1 MLRSSRTALVAT
13 LLCAAG
19 LVATVL
25 AVRFLAPV
33 QARDVLAFDSF
44 RRLDGPASSGPLR
57 LIASVGD
64 PLLYVVLGLT
74 AAAVAWARG
83 RQRIALAIPVLLL
96 ATGATTQLLKV
107 VLDEGTLKPG
117 SFPSGHATAALTL
130 ALCAALAAPARL
142 RPTVIA
148 AGAGLAAAVS
158 YAIVSLGWH
167 SPSDIL
173 GGFLV
178 AATLTGAAGVV
189 LLRGEERRGETPP
202 ARAVTAP
209 RRPLGSRARGC
220 RGHRGRRRAD
230 VDPRRRA
237 RGRRSGAHDGHGRR
251 GGHRRARGDAARR
264 VRADRAL
271 TPSGA
276 RARRPRARARNA
288 ARARRGRRTFR

>member
-19 LVATVL
+19 LLATVL

-64 PLLYVVLGLT
+64 PLLYVVLGLA
-74 AAAVAWARG
+74 AAAVAYARG
-83 RQRIALAIPVLLL
+83 RHRIAMAIPVLLL
-96 ATGATTQLLKV
+96 ATGATTQVLKV

-130 ALCAALAAPARL
+130 ALCATLAAPARL

-148 AGAGLAAAVS
+148 VGAGLAAAVS

-202 ARAVTAP
+202 PRSVT
-209 RRPLGSRARGC
+209 
-220 RGHRGRRRAD
+220 
-230 VDPRRRA
+230 V
-237 RGRRSGAHDGHGRR
+237 
-251 GGHRRARGDAARR
+251 RGDLRVPAIAGVAGIGAAA
-264 VRADRAL
+264 VLTAL
-271 TPSGA
+271 RGSGLAASVQAHTTATAAAAVIAALAATLLVVFA
-276 RARRPRARARNA
+276 RIAR
-288 ARARRGRRTFR
+288 

>member
-1 MLRSSRTALVAT
+1 MTLRRGKDPSADMSHVLRSSRTALAAT

-25 AVRFLAPV
+25 AVRFLAPL
-33 QARDVLAFDSF
+33 QARDVLAFGSF
-44 RRLDGPASSGPLR
+44 RRLDGPSSSGPLR

-74 AAAVAWARG
+74 AAAVAYARG
-83 RQRIALAIPVLLL
+83 RERIAIAIPLLL
-96 ATGATTQLLKV
+96 LTTGITTQVLKV
-107 VLDEGTLKPG
+107 VLDQGTLKPG

-130 ALCAALAAPARL
+130 ALCAALAAPPRL

-178 AATLTGAAGVV
+178 AATLTGIAGVV

-202 ARAVTAP
+202 PRPSAAPGNLVAPALAGVAGIAAVAVFTSQRGAGLAAGVQAHTTATAAAASIAALAATLLVVFARI
-209 RRPLGSRARGC
+209 AR
-220 RGHRGRRRAD
+220 
-230 VDPRRRA
+230 
-237 RGRRSGAHDGHGRR
+237 
-251 GGHRRARGDAARR
+251 
-264 VRADRAL
+264 
-271 TPSGA
+271 
-276 RARRPRARARNA
+276 
-288 ARARRGRRTFR
+288 

>member
-1 MLRSSRTALVAT
+1 VLRSSRTALVAT
-13 LLCAAG
+13 LLCATG

-44 RRLDGPASSGPLR
+44 RRLDGPDSSGPLR

-64 PLLYVVLGLT
+64 PLLYVVLGLA
-74 AAAVAWARG
+74 AAAVAYMRG
-83 RQRIALAIPVLLL
+83 RQRIAMAIPILLL
-96 ATGATTQLLKV
+96 ATGATTQVLKT
-107 VLDEGTLKPG
+107 VLDEGTLKAG

-178 AATLTGAAGVV
+178 AATLTGVAGVV

-202 ARAVTAP
+202 ARARTIGGDLRAPVLAAVAGIAAAAVLTSLRGAGLAASVQAHTTATAAAAVIAA
-209 RRPLGSRARGC
+209 LAATLLVVFARI
-220 RGHRGRRRAD
+220 
-230 VDPRRRA
+230 A
-237 RGRRSGAHDGHGRR
+237 R
-251 GGHRRARGDAARR
+251 
-264 VRADRAL
+264 
-271 TPSGA
+271 
-276 RARRPRARARNA
+276 
-288 ARARRGRRTFR
+288 

>member
-1 MLRSSRTALVAT
+1 MSPVLRSSRTALAAT

-44 RRLDGPASSGPLR
+44 RRLDGPSSSGPLR

-64 PLLYVVLGLT
+64 PLLYVLLGLT
-74 AAAVAWARG
+74 AAAVAYARG
-83 RQRIALAIPVLLL
+83 RQRIAMAIPLLLL
-96 ATGATTQLLKV
+96 ATGASTQVLKV
-107 VLDEGTLKPG
+107 VLDQGTLKPG
-117 SFPSGHATAALTL
+117 SFPSGHATAVLTL
-130 ALCAALAAPARL
+130 ALCAALAAPPRL
-142 RPTVIA
+142 RPTVIV

-178 AATLTGAAGVV
+178 AATLTGIAGVV

-202 ARAVTAP
+202 PRAVP
-209 RRPLGSRARGC
+209 
-220 RGHRGRRRAD
+220 
-230 VDPRRRA
+230 
-237 RGRRSGAHDGHGRR
+237 
-251 GGHRRARGDAARR
+251 ARGDRVAPAVAGGVVGVAAVAVLTSLRGDGLAAG
-264 VRADRAL
+264 VQAHTTGTAAAACIAAL
-271 TPSGA
+271 AATLLVVFA
-276 RARRPRARARNA
+276 RIAR
-288 ARARRGRRTFR
+288 

>member
-1 MLRSSRTALVAT
+1 VLRSSRTALVAT

-44 RRLDGPASSGPLR
+44 RRLDGPTSSGPLR

-74 AAAVAWARG
+74 AAAVAWVRG

-96 ATGATTQLLKV
+96 ATGAATQVLKV

-117 SFPSGHATAALTL
+117 SFPSGHATAAMTL

-142 RPTVIA
+142 RPTVVA
-148 AGAGLAAAVS
+148 AGAALAAAVS

-178 AATLTGAAGVV
+178 AATLTGAAGVL

-202 ARAVTAP
+202 ARAVTA
-209 RRPLGSRARGC
+209 
-220 RGHRGRRRAD
+220 
-230 VDPRRRA
+230 
-237 RGRRSGAHDGHGRR
+237 
-251 GGHRRARGDAARR
+251 RGDLWPAAVAGVAGIGAAAVLTSLRG
-264 VRADRAL
+264 VGLAAGVQAHTTATAAAAAIAAL
-271 TPSGA
+271 AATLLVVFA
-276 RARRPRARARNA
+276 RIAR
-288 ARARRGRRTFR
+288 

>member
-19 LVATVL
+19 LLATVL
-25 AVRFLAPV
+25 AVRFLAPM

-44 RRLDGPASSGPLR
+44 RRLDGPNSAGPLR
-57 LIASVGD
+57 LIASVAD

-83 RQRIALAIPVLLL
+83 RQRIALAIPLLLL

-202 ARAVTAP
+202 PRAVTA
-209 RRPLGSRARGC
+209 
-220 RGHRGRRRAD
+220 RAD
-230 VDPRRRA
+230 LWVPALAGLTGIGAAAALMSMRGEAGLAAGVQAHTTATAAAAVIAALAATLLVVFA
-237 RGRRSGAHDGHGRR
+237 RI
-251 GGHRRARGDAARR
+251 AR
-264 VRADRAL
+264 
-271 TPSGA
+271 
-276 RARRPRARARNA
+276 
-288 ARARRGRRTFR
+288 

>member
-1 MLRSSRTALVAT
+1 MRLRRGKRRSAEVPTVLRSSRTALVAT

-44 RRLDGPASSGPLR
+44 RRLDGPTSSGPLR

-96 ATGATTQLLKV
+96 ATGATTQVLKV

-117 SFPSGHATAALTL
+117 SFPSGHATAALPL

-142 RPTVIA
+142 RPAVIA

-202 ARAVTAP
+202 PRTA
-209 RRPLGSRARGC
+209 A
-220 RGHRGRRRAD
+220 
-230 VDPRRRA
+230 
-237 RGRRSGAHDGHGRR
+237 
-251 GGHRRARGDAARR
+251 ARGDLWVPALATVAGVGAAAVLTSSLRG
-264 VRADRAL
+264 VGLAAGVQAHTTATAAAAAIAAL
-271 TPSGA
+271 AATLLVVFA
-276 RARRPRARARNA
+276 RIAR
-288 ARARRGRRTFR
+288 

>member
-19 LVATVL
+19 LIATVL

-44 RRLDGPASSGPLR
+44 RRLDGPNSAGPLR

-117 SFPSGHATAALTL
+117 SFPSGHATAVLTL

-202 ARAVTAP
+202 RAVTT
-209 RRPLGSRARGC
+209 RGDLWVPALA
-220 RGHRGRRRAD
+220 GVAGIA
-230 VDPRRRA
+230 A
-237 RGRRSGAHDGHGRR
+237 GAVLLSM
-251 GGHRRARGDAARR
+251 RGDAGLAAGVQAHTTATAAAAVIAALAATLLAVFARI
-264 VRADRAL
+264 
-271 TPSGA
+271 A
-276 RARRPRARARNA
+276 R
-288 ARARRGRRTFR
+288 

>member
-1 MLRSSRTALVAT
+1 VLRSSRTALVAT

-19 LVATVL
+19 LLATVL

-74 AAAVAWARG
+74 AAAVAYARG

-96 ATGATTQLLKV
+96 ATGLTTQVLKV
-107 VLDEGTLKPG
+107 VLDEGTLKAG

-142 RPTVIA
+142 RPAVIA

-202 ARAVTAP
+202 
-209 RRPLGSRARGC
+209 
-220 RGHRGRRRAD
+220 
-230 VDPRRRA
+230 
-237 RGRRSGAHDGHGRR
+237 RSATV
-251 GGHRRARGDAARR
+251 RGDLRVPALAGLAGIGAAAVLASLRGAGLAAS
-264 VRADRAL
+264 VQAHTTATAAAAVIAAL
-271 TPSGA
+271 AAMLLVVFA
-276 RARRPRARARNA
+276 RIAR
-288 ARARRGRRTFR
+288 